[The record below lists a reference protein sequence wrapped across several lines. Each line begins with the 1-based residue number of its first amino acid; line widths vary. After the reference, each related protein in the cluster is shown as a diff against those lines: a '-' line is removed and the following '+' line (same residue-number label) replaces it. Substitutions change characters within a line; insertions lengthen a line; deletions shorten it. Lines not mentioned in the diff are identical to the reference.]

1 MCASNARTL
10 LLIGSLPSSSWLFKK
25 NSFWLDLISLEH
37 FISFLFVDQS
47 VSTFHDCIANA
58 FCQKV
63 KKKRF
68 LTKTIMKI
76 CQWNE
81 HKLKWPVCLFAYVHC
96 DQMETVC
103 VTVQPVSRV
112 LLLVRQPAAEE
123 KKRRRSETLWKV
135 STVTTVCAFYVVV
148 LGLWSFCLQFYRS
161 QKTVL
166 LLASVLES
174 AFWTPI
180 LHPLL
185 ATHSRGG
192 PQGKMHADTSARP

>member
-25 NSFWLDLISLEH
+25 KKFLIGSYLFRTFYLVFICWPKCQYISWLYSKC
-37 FISFLFVDQS
+37 FLS
-47 VSTFHDCIANA
+47 KSKEK
-58 FCQKV
+58 KV
-63 KKKRF
+63 LDKNYHEN
-68 LTKTIMKI
+68 LSMKWTQI
-76 CQWNE
+76 KMAC
-81 HKLKWPVCLFAYVHC
+81 LPVCICTLWSDGDSMCYC
-96 DQMETVC
+96 TTSESSTV
-103 VTVQPVSRV
+103 VGPS
-112 LLLVRQPAAEE
+112 AAQE

-148 LGLWSFCLQFYRS
+148 LGLWSFCLQFYCS

-166 LLASVLES
+166 LLASVLKS

-192 PQGKMHADTSARP
+192 PQGNMHADTSARP